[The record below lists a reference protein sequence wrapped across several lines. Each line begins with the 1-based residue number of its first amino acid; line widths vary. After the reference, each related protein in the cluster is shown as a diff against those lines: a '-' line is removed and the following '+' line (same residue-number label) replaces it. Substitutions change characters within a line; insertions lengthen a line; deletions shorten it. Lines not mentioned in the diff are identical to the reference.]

1 MHAANAEAVPEV
13 KADKIRAERFVRGLK
28 PEEALIGVPSAIAST
43 EGGAHGQ
50 HPAPMQ
56 CAA

>member
-1 MHAANAEAVPEV
+1 MHATDAQAVPKV
-13 KADKIRAERFVRGLK
+13 DADEIRAERLVRGLK
-28 PEEALIGVPSAIAST
+28 PEKALIGVPSAIAST

-50 HPAPMQ
+50 HPAPMH